1 MEKKVVKKR
10 KYYID
15 IIKIICIM
23 IVCYGHSGPSGFAAH
38 YYLPAGG
45 LQVAIAMF
53 AALCKASIPLFF
65 MCTGALLLSRDE
77 PVSQLWK
84 KRILKYILITII
96 FTILYYSYLSIRG
109 GTPID
114 IPFILKTMYNNWGY
128 SHAGSYWFLYS
139 YIGFLVLLPLLRPI
153 ARVLDKNLMFYMV
166 LVNTVV
172 CGVLPI
178 LEYYLGMQDLG
189 VKMFLIT
196 TDAFFYP
203 FLGYYIEKCDFKEL
217 CTKKNMWIF
226 FGMTIVALVTSTYF
240 TVNCTRAGYPT
251 EEYIGLFQMYIAL
264 FVYVAA
270 KMLGEKIEFGKGVAK
285 VITEVGMCTFGI
297 YLIHG
302 LVYVALDDYLT
313 ASAVA
318 FTYPLAFAR
327 AGIVFVISLVIVWI
341 CRRIPIIKNLF

>member
-1 MEKKVVKKR
+1 MEKKKR

-15 IIKIICIM
+15 IIKIISIM
-23 IVCYGHSGPSGFAAH
+23 MVCYAHSGPSGFAAH
-38 YYLPAGG
+38 YYLPAGW
-45 LQVAIAMF
+45 LQVAVAML
-53 AALCKASIPLFF
+53 AVVCKASVSFFF

-77 PVSQLWK
+77 AISQLWK
-84 KRILKYILITII
+84 KRVLKYILITVV
-96 FTILYYSYLSIRG
+96 FTGLYYVCLCVRD

-114 IPFILKTMYNNWGY
+114 ILFILKTMYNTWGY
-128 SHAGSYWFLYS
+128 SHSGSYWFLYS
-139 YIGFLVLLPLLRPI
+139 YIGFLILLPLLRPI

-172 CGVLPI
+172 CGALPI

-189 VKMFLIT
+189 VKMVLIT
-196 TDAFFYP
+196 TDVFFYP

-217 CTKKNMWIF
+217 CTKKNMLIF

-240 TVNCTRAGYPT
+240 TVSCTRMGIFT

-270 KMLGEKIEFGKGVAK
+270 KMIGEKIEFGKGVAK
-285 VITEVGMCTFGI
+285 VITEMGMCTFGI

-302 LVYVALDDYLT
+302 LVYVAVDDYLN
-313 ASAVA
+313 ASGVA
-318 FTYPLAFAR
+318 FSYPVAFVR
-327 AGIVFVISLVIVWI
+327 AGMVFVISLVIVWV
-341 CRRIPIIKNLF
+341 CRKIPVIKNLF